1 MQTVRIAVV
10 GTGGIAQLAHLPVLS
25 KFPDVE
31 LVALCDHDRMK
42 LRFLGEKYGVKS
54 LFTSVEEMLSHTEID
69 AVDICVSTESHVD
82 VAIAALESGAHV
94 FVERP
99 LALTYSEA
107 ARIVDVA
114 RRANRLLM
122 VGMNNR
128 FQPDAMI
135 LRSFIEA
142 RELGKV
148 FYVKAGWLRRR
159 DFVQRGDPRKGASG
173 GGILVNE
180 GLVLIDF
187 ALWMLGFPDVEKVST
202 TAHSIL
208 GLGVEDSIVALLRL
222 VHGGTI
228 FIEASW
234 AARVEEDIF
243 YCDVFGSDGTGM
255 LNPFRIQ
262 KIMHGNL
269 VNVTPSKMEQGRE
282 AFQRSYQNELRHFI
296 GAVRGLHPVVSTGE
310 EALHRMRLV
319 RAMYRSIEQ
328 REEIQL
334 EP

>member
-1 MQTVRIAVV
+1 
-10 GTGGIAQLAHLPVLS
+10 
-25 KFPDVE
+25 
-31 LVALCDHDRMK
+31 
-42 LRFLGEKYGVKS
+42 
-54 LFTSVEEMLSHTEID
+54 VEEMLSHTEID